1 MTFHLFQFCNVIAK
15 KQLKGRGDTPLPN
28 PPWLFG
34 GGGTPPFQ
42 TPRGFLVGFLEIIL
56 CGFFWWVF
64 FRDNIMWLFAR

>member
-34 GGGTPPFQ
+34 GFFGDNIMWV
-42 TPRGFLVGFLEIIL
+42 FLVGF
-56 CGFFWWVF
+56 F
-64 FRDNIMWLFAR
+64 

>member
-34 GGGTPPFQ
+34 GGGTPPLPNPPWLF
-42 TPRGFLVGFLEIIL
+42 GGFFGDNIMWVFLVGF
-56 CGFFWWVF
+56 F
-64 FRDNIMWLFAR
+64 